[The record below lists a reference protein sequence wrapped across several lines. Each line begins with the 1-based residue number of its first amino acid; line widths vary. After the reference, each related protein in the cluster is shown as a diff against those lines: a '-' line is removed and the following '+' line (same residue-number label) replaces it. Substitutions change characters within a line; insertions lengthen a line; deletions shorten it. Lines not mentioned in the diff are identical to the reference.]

1 MKDPDKTENRMTLT
15 IKETAS
21 LLGISLPT
29 CYALAN
35 REDFPALRFGRKILV
50 NRDGLTRWL
59 EKQTGGLEKGEI

>member
-35 REDFPALRFGRKILV
+35 REDFPGSALWTQNSRQQRWTYPLARET
-50 NRDGLTRWL
+50 NRRL
-59 EKQTGGLEKGEI
+59 GER